1 MSTTV
6 KVPEMNLPPAIS
18 GLTVELSVRIGTS
31 LLTLK
36 ELGALN
42 AGSLLTLRESAD
54 RPLELCANGHVIA
67 RGELEETDDGE
78 GLALRITEI
87 VGSVAG

>member
-6 KVPEMNLPPAIS
+6 DVAEMNLPPAIS